1 MASNPAWS
9 EARTAIVTGAGSGMG
24 IAIAHR
30 LAAEGASVA
39 VWDVNR
45 EGAQRTVEALEAA
58 GGRGIAQ
65 EVDIARRDQVFTA
78 TAQVAERLGP
88 PTILVN
94 NAGIAPFERFLE
106 IEPDA
111 LDRVLDV
118 NFKGTF
124 YCCQAAVPHMIERE
138 WGRIVNITSSSAQT
152 GSPMQTHYSASKGAV
167 VALTRSLA
175 ADLGRKGI
183 TVNAVPP
190 SVIDTPG
197 LRAAKAQGMVGDEAT
212 LARMVP
218 LQRLGQP
225 EDIAAAVAF
234 LCRDDAGFVTGQVL
248 GVNGGRVMTSG

>member
-1 MASNPAWS
+1 MATPPAWS

-24 IAIAHR
+24 IAIAER

-39 VWDVNR
+39 VWDVNV
-45 EGAQRTVEALEAA
+45 EGANATAKAIEAA
-58 GGRGIAQ
+58 GGRAIAQ
-65 EVDIARRDQVFTA
+65 SVDISDRARVMQAAEEVRDA
-78 TAQVAERLGP
+78 LGA

-94 NAGIAPFERFLE
+94 NASISPFKPFLE
-106 IEPDA
+106 IDEATLGQVIDI
-111 LDRVLDV
+111 

-124 YCCQAAVPHMIERE
+124 FCCQAIVPDMVEAG

-152 GSPMQTHYSASKGAV
+152 GSPVQTHYSASKGAV

-197 LRAAKAQGMVGDEAT
+197 LRSAEAQGMVGDEKM

-218 LQRLGQP
+218 MRRLGQP
-225 EDIAAAVAF
+225 EDIASAVAY
-234 LCRDDAGFVTGQVL
+234 LTREDAGFVTGQVL
-248 GVNGGRVMTSG
+248 GVNGGRVMSSG